1 MTLAITGEML
11 ATYSE
16 ADLLRV
22 AMAIYTI
29 LHPLENPL
37 DAIAHI
43 VGVTPEMLNKALAR
57 DPSHRSHLGYERWA
71 RVQEALGVKL
81 YQEFIA
87 VKAEKR

>member
-37 DAIAHI
+37 DAIADI
-43 VGVTPEMLNKALAR
+43 VGVTPEMLRKCLAR
-57 DPSHRSHLGYERWA
+57 DPSHRSHLGFERWA
-71 RVQEALGVKL
+71 LVQEAIGVKL
-81 YQEFIA
+81 YQELIA
-87 VKAEKR
+87 VKARNK